1 MLIMRQLIV
10 FFVIILFVAL
20 PSCKF
25 LRERGLFGRKADTM
39 AIWQAKRDSS
49 RVADSIRNVQ
59 NRLLAIENARLDSLR
74 RADKEKMEFETK
86 NKYNIIVGSF
96 ITPQYARD
104 YLAVMSKRGY
114 KARLLKLEGTQFE
127 MVSAEA
133 HESFRLAMN
142 RLKQFQ
148 DTIATDAWLY
158 IAPKK

>member
-1 MLIMRQLIV
+1 MRQLAV
-10 FFVIILFVAL
+10 FFVIILFVIL

-25 LRERGLFGRKADTM
+25 LREKGLWGRRADTM
-39 AIWQAKRDSS
+39 AVWQAKRDST
-49 RVADSIRNVQ
+49 RVADSIRYVQ
-59 NRLLAIENARLDSLR
+59 NRLLAIENARLDSVR
-74 RADKEKMEFETK
+74 KADQEKMEFETK
-86 NKYNIIVGSF
+86 YKYNIIVGSF

-104 YLAVMSKRGY
+104 FLGEMSKKGY
-114 KARLLKLEGTQFE
+114 NARLLKLEGTQFE

-133 HESFRLAMN
+133 HESFRQAID